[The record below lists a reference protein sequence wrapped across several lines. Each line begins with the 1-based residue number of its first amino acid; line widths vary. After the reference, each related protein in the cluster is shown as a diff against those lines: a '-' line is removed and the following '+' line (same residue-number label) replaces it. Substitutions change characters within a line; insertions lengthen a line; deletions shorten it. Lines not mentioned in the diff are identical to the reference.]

1 MNLSL
6 VGVMLVAGSS
16 VLSVHGTDG
25 VTTTKTGLRGGNS
38 PQRVLTEVHAASDF
52 LEGGLPPLPSKQE
65 DLFDDEVVDSITSKV
80 DEEELALFEETM
92 HDSIMDAADKEFLKA
107 ETKLLEEQ
115 MDDSIYEDDNV
126 KYLQIIQE
134 IGHEIEKEK

>member
-92 HDSIMDAADKEFLKA
+92 HDSIMDAANMEYLKYM
-107 ETKLLEEQ
+107 EHDGEEIFDN
-115 MDDSIYEDDNV
+115 MEEDEAGV
-126 KYLQIIQE
+126 E
-134 IGHEIEKEK
+134 

>member
-65 DLFDDEVVDSITSKV
+65 DLFDNEVVVEPTV
-80 DEEELALFEETM
+80 DEAEIELLQETM
-92 HDSIMDAADKEFLKA
+92 RDSIMDAANMEYLKYM
-107 ETKLLEEQ
+107 EHDGEEIFDN
-115 MDDSIYEDDNV
+115 MEEDEAGV
-126 KYLQIIQE
+126 E
-134 IGHEIEKEK
+134 